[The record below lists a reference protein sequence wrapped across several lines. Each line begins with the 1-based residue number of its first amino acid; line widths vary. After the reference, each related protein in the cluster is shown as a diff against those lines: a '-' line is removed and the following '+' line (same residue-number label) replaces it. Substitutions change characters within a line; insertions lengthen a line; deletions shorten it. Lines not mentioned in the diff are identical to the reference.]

1 MDLSPMA
8 GGLLSRAIRCKR
20 WFYIFATAADADL
33 AIAIVRTG
41 YASKVFA
48 FAWDNNE
55 GGLYASA
62 SSLGPAAAVQ
72 VASSTIREGT
82 IARARGLGVDLHVQY
97 QGSTYAV
104 EGRVGPL
111 RIDLAARATAPV
123 ALTAVAQI
131 GDVRTDRGADFYGA
145 TEKRAL
151 MPLTGTIGAAGK
163 PSLRFRDGLFGYDLS
178 HGVLP
183 RRTRWR
189 WAFALGR
196 DAAGDPF
203 AFNVVQGFIGAAE
216 CAVWTADGLFP
227 LSEGVFRGPLDDETV
242 RTEGAELDL
251 HFHQEHA
258 HIERTRLGLI
268 ESDFAQ
274 RLGAFRGHLA
284 LGQRRID
291 VQGLRGVTE
300 DQAVLW

>member
-1 MDLSPMA
+1 
-8 GGLLSRAIRCKR
+8 
-20 WFYIFATAADADL
+20 
-33 AIAIVRTG
+33 
-41 YASKVFA
+41 
-48 FAWDNNE
+48 
-55 GGLYASA
+55 
-62 SSLGPAAAVQ
+62 
-72 VASSTIREGT
+72 
-82 IARARGLGVDLHVQY
+82 
-97 QGSTYAV
+97 
-104 EGRVGPL
+104 
-111 RIDLAARATAPV
+111 
-123 ALTAVAQI
+123 
-131 GDVRTDRGADFYGA
+131 
-145 TEKRAL
+145 
-151 MPLTGTIGAAGK
+151 
-163 PSLRFRDGLFGYDLS
+163 
-178 HGVLP
+178 LP

-189 WAFALGR
+189 WAFAQGR